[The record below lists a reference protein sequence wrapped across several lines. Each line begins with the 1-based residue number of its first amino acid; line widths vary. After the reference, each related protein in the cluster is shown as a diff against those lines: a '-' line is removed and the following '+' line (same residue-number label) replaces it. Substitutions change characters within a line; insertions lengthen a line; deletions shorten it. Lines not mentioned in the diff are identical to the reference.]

1 MQKTTTAATTG
12 TVTEGTSSTQPPAKP
27 DMPKKPVEDEN
38 APAKDPIEKAIEKE
52 TLKGAVKD
60 ALDGDKVNP
69 DMPAEK
75 ITPAPASAPAKVADP
90 KKEVANDAK
99 VKAKAAIK
107 AKKIVE
113 EGDSSSSSDSES
125 SSSDSSSS
133 DEEPAA
139 TKKAP
144 TAVKPAKPATDV
156 KTAVAEKV
164 VKKVE
169 KKEAEKKAVKEE
181 VEKKEAKKD
190 PIAAA
195 TKSATKSVTKVAKA
209 KNPVDL
215 VKKVTKAVTP
225 KPEKKVTKPVV
236 EKPKPA
242 PVEQKPTLADMVEE
256 RQGGAPNKPKIVGDK
271 GRKHIHHRH
280 SMSKTGYAPNTERN
294 FAAEALES
302 LRLSTGRENSSTEP
316 IVIENQQGK
325 PIASSNTA

>member
-1 MQKTTTAATTG
+1 VKTA
-12 TVTEGTSSTQPPAKP
+12 EPAK
-27 DMPKKPVEDEN
+27 
-38 APAKDPIEKAIEKE
+38 
-52 TLKGAVKD
+52 
-60 ALDGDKVNP
+60 
-69 DMPAEK
+69 
-75 ITPAPASAPAKVADP
+75 
-90 KKEVANDAK
+90 
-99 VKAKAAIK
+99 
-107 AKKIVE
+107 
-113 EGDSSSSSDSES
+113 
-125 SSSDSSSS
+125 
-133 DEEPAA
+133 
-139 TKKAP
+139 
-144 TAVKPAKPATDV
+144 DV

-169 KKEAEKKAVKEE
+169 KKEAEKEAVKKA
-181 VEKKEAKKD
+181 VEKKEEKTSD

-195 TKSATKSVTKVAKA
+195 TKAANKVAKA

-236 EKPKPA
+236 EKKPA
-242 PVEQKPTLADMVEE
+242 PANEKQTLADMVGDL
-256 RQGGAPNKPKIVGDK
+256 QGGAANKPKIVGDK

>member
-12 TVTEGTSSTQPPAKP
+12 TVTEGTTSTQPPAKP

-38 APAKDPIEKAIEKE
+38 APAKDPIEKAVEKE

-69 DMPAEK
+69 NMPAET
-75 ITPAPASAPAKVADP
+75 ITPAAVKVADP

-113 EGDSSSSSDSES
+113 EGESSSDSES

-139 TKKAP
+139 AKKAP

-169 KKEAEKKAVKEE
+169 KKEAEKKAVKEA
-181 VEKKEAKKD
+181 VAKKEEKSD
-190 PIAAA
+190 PIAA
-195 TKSATKSVTKVAKA
+195 ATKSVTKVAKA
-209 KNPVDL
+209 KNPADL

-242 PVEQKPTLADMVEE
+242 PVEEKPTLADMVAD
-256 RQGGAPNKPKIVGDK
+256 RQGGAPNKPKIIGDK

-325 PIASSNTA
+325 PIAPSNTP